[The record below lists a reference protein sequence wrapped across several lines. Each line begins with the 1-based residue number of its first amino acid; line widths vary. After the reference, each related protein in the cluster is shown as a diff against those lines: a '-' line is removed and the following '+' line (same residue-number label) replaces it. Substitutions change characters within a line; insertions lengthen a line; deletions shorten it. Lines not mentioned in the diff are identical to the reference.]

1 MVLSDTKTADES
13 VAARNELVA
22 ALMRIADGDRAAL
35 QFVYQRTAAKLF
47 GVCLRILP
55 DKIEAE
61 DVVQEAY
68 VTVWRRAGTFDPD
81 RGSPIAWL
89 AAIARNKAIDRLRGG
104 TRRMKPLEDAVD
116 IADVTPSALS
126 AVITNETHRRLMEC
140 IDGLDARDAS
150 AIRETFLDGAT
161 YEKLASRLSIP
172 LGTIKSRIRRS
183 LTQLRECLGDA

>member
-1 MVLSDTKTADES
+1 MVEENAMTSDES
-13 VAARNELVA
+13 VAARKELA
-22 ALMRIADGDRAAL
+22 SALMRVADGDRAAL
-35 QFVYQRTAAKLF
+35 QFVYGRTAAKLF

-55 DKIEAE
+55 DKVEAE
-61 DVVQEAY
+61 DVVQEVY

-81 RGSPIAWL
+81 RGGPIAWL
-89 AAIARNKAIDRLRGG
+89 AAIARNRAIDRLRGG
-104 TRRMKPLEDAVD
+104 TRRMKPLEDAADIVD
-116 IADVTPSALS
+116 TAPSALS
-126 AVITNETHRRLMEC
+126 AVITDETHRRLMEC

-183 LTQLRECLGDA
+183 LVQLRECLGDA

>member
-1 MVLSDTKTADES
+1 MIDGALTTENES
-13 VAARNELVA
+13 EAGRKALVA
-22 ALMRIADGDRAAL
+22 ALVRVAAGDRGAL
-35 QFVYQRTAAKLF
+35 QFIYKQTAAKLF

-61 DVVQEAY
+61 DVVQEVY

-89 AAIARNKAIDRLRGG
+89 AAIARNRSIDRLRGG
-104 TRRMKPLEDAVD
+104 DRRMKPLEDAAE
-116 IADVTPSALS
+116 IIDVAPSALTR
-126 AVITNETHRRLMEC
+126 VITDETHRRLMEC

-150 AIRETFLDGAT
+150 AIRGTFLDGAT
-161 YEKLASRLSIP
+161 YEKLANRLSIP

-183 LTQLRECLGDA
+183 LVQLRECLGDA

>member
-1 MVLSDTKTADES
+1 MVEEVVTTADES
-13 VAARNELVA
+13 EAGRKALVA
-22 ALMRIADGDRAAL
+22 ALVRVAAGDRGAL
-35 QFVYQRTAAKLF
+35 QFIYKQTAAKLF

-61 DVVQEAY
+61 DVVQEVY

-89 AAIARNKAIDRLRGG
+89 AAIARNRAIDRLRGG
-104 TRRMKPLEDAVD
+104 TRRMKPLEDAAD
-116 IADVTPSALS
+116 IIDTAPSALS
-126 AVITNETHRRLMEC
+126 AVITNETHRRLMAC

-183 LTQLRECLGDA
+183 LVQLRECLGDA

>member
-1 MVLSDTKTADES
+1 MVDENAMISDES
-13 VAARNELVA
+13 AAARKELA
-22 ALMRIADGDRAAL
+22 SALMRVADGDRAAL
-35 QFVYQRTAAKLF
+35 QFVYGRTAAKLF

-55 DKIEAE
+55 DKVEAE

-68 VTVWRRAGTFDPD
+68 VTVWRRAGTFDPV

-104 TRRMKPLEDAVD
+104 TRRMKPLEDAAD
-116 IADVTPSALS
+116 IADPAPSALNT
-126 AVITNETHRRLMEC
+126 VITYETHRRLMEC

-183 LTQLRECLGDA
+183 LVQLRECLGDA

>member
-1 MVLSDTKTADES
+1 MVEEVVTTADES
-13 VAARNELVA
+13 EAGRKALAA
-22 ALMRIADGDRAAL
+22 ALVRVAGGDRAAL
-35 QFVYQRTAAKLF
+35 QFVYRRTAAKLF

-61 DVVQEAY
+61 DVVQEVY

-89 AAIARNKAIDRLRGG
+89 AAIARNRAIDRLRGG
-104 TRRMKPLEDAVD
+104 TRRMRPLEDAVD
-116 IADVTPSALS
+116 IVDTAPSTLS
-126 AVITNETHRRLMEC
+126 AIITDETHRRLMEC

-161 YEKLASRLSIP
+161 YEKLANRLSIP

-183 LTQLRECLGDA
+183 LVQLRECLGDA

>member
-1 MVLSDTKTADES
+1 MIDGVLTTENDSEAGRRALAAALVR
-13 VAARNELVA
+13 VAA
-22 ALMRIADGDRAAL
+22 GDRGAL
-35 QFVYQRTAAKLF
+35 QFIYKQTAAKLF

-61 DVVQEAY
+61 DVVQEVY

-89 AAIARNKAIDRLRGG
+89 AAIARNRAIDRLRGG
-104 TRRMKPLEDAVD
+104 DRRMKPLEDAAE
-116 IADVTPSALS
+116 IIDVAPSALTR
-126 AVITNETHRRLMEC
+126 VITDETHRRLMEC

-161 YEKLASRLSIP
+161 YEKLANRLSIP

-183 LTQLRECLGDA
+183 LVQLRECLGDA

>member
-1 MVLSDTKTADES
+1 MVEENAMTSDES
-13 VAARNELVA
+13 AAARKELA
-22 ALMRIADGDRAAL
+22 SALMRVADGDRAAL
-35 QFVYQRTAAKLF
+35 QFVYGRTAAKLF

-55 DKIEAE
+55 DKVEAE

-89 AAIARNKAIDRLRGG
+89 AAIAQNKAIDRLRGG
-104 TRRMKPLEDAVD
+104 TRRMKPLEDAAD
-116 IADVTPSALS
+116 IFDPAPSALNT
-126 AVITNETHRRLMEC
+126 VITDETHRRLMEC
-140 IDGLDARDAS
+140 IDGLEARDAS

-183 LTQLRECLGDA
+183 LVQLRECLGDA

>member
-1 MVLSDTKTADES
+1 MVLSDIRKADEGL
-13 VAARNELVA
+13 AARHELAA

-35 QFVYQRTAAKLF
+35 QLVYRRTAAKLF

-55 DKIEAE
+55 DKVEAE
-61 DVVQEAY
+61 DVVQEDY

-89 AAIARNKAIDRLRGG
+89 AAIARNRAIDRLRGG
-104 TRRMKPLEDAVD
+104 TRRMRPLEDAAD
-116 IADVTPSALS
+116 IIDTAPSALS
-126 AVITNETHRRLMEC
+126 AVITNETHRRLMAC

-172 LGTIKSRIRRS
+172 LGTIN
-183 LTQLRECLGDA
+183 C

>member
-1 MVLSDTKTADES
+1 MVEEAVTTADES
-13 VAARNELVA
+13 EAGRKALVA
-22 ALMRIADGDRAAL
+22 ALVRVAGGDRAAL
-35 QFVYQRTAAKLF
+35 QFVYRRTAAKLF

-61 DVVQEAY
+61 DVVQEVY

-89 AAIARNKAIDRLRGG
+89 AAIARNRAIDRLRGG
-104 TRRMKPLEDAVD
+104 TRRMRPLEDAVD
-116 IADVTPSALS
+116 IVDTAPSTLS
-126 AVITNETHRRLMEC
+126 AIITDETHRRLMEC

-161 YEKLASRLSIP
+161 YEKLANRLSIP

-183 LTQLRECLGDA
+183 LVQLRECLGDA

>member
-1 MVLSDTKTADES
+1 MVEEVVTTVDE
-13 VAARNELVA
+13 NEAGRRALVA
-22 ALMRIADGDRAAL
+22 ALVRVAGGDRAAL
-35 QFVYQRTAAKLF
+35 QFIYKQTTAKLF

-55 DKIEAE
+55 DKAEAE
-61 DVVQEAY
+61 DVLQEVY

-89 AAIARNKAIDRLRGG
+89 AAIARNKSIDRLRSG
-104 TRRMKPLEDAVD
+104 TRRVKSLEDAVD
-116 IADVTPSALS
+116 VIDTTPSALS
-126 AVITNETHRRLMEC
+126 AVITDETQRRLMEC
-140 IDGLDARDAS
+140 IDGLDPRDAS

-183 LTQLRECLGDA
+183 LVQLRECLGDA

>member
-1 MVLSDTKTADES
+1 MVEEAVTTADES
-13 VAARNELVA
+13 EAGRKALVA
-22 ALMRIADGDRAAL
+22 ALVRVAGGDRAAL
-35 QFVYQRTAAKLF
+35 QFVYRRTAAKLF

-61 DVVQEAY
+61 DVVQEVY

-89 AAIARNKAIDRLRGG
+89 AAIARNRAIDRLRGG
-104 TRRMKPLEDAVD
+104 TRRMRPLEDAVD
-116 IADVTPSALS
+116 IVDTAPSTLS
-126 AVITNETHRRLMEC
+126 AIITDETHRRLMEC

-161 YEKLASRLSIP
+161 YEKFANRLSIP

-183 LTQLRECLGDA
+183 LVQLRECLGDA